1 MRDIAL
7 TIIVFGL
14 LPYILMRPQVGIYT
28 WSWLSYMNP
37 HRLTWG
43 FAYSMPFAQIVA
55 ITSMISI
62 LLWKDPKRVPLTG
75 LTTLWVLFLVWILVT
90 TIFAMYPES
99 AWVQYEKVMKI
110 QLITFLTIMV
120 IKTKEDLNTL
130 VWVIA
135 LSIGFFGIKG
145 GVFTLQTLGAH
156 RVWGPPG
163 SFIEENN
170 ALAVA
175 SLMVLPLFYYLRL
188 QEKRRFVRHALLAF
202 MLLIAVSVIGSQSR
216 GALIAICATGFF
228 LWLKTPGKIFSGAA
242 MVVLAIGVYSFMP
255 QSWHDRMDLIENY
268 QQDSSAMGRIAAWKM
283 SINVANSRPLGGGLD
298 LWQPQT
304 YRIYSE
310 SSADWSR
317 NTAAHSI
324 YFSVLAEHG
333 WVGLFL
339 YLAIL
344 AGAWLTAS
352 RTAKRAKEEPGLK
365 WVCGLMRMLQVS
377 LVAYG
382 SGGAFL
388 QLSYFDLPWHIVSII
403 VITRTIVDNWT
414 GNRTSEVNQSCSV
427 QKIRRRE
434 ET

>member
-14 LPYILMRPQVGIYT
+14 LPYILMRPQIGIYA

-55 ITSMISI
+55 ITSLISV
-62 LLWKDPKRVPLTG
+62 LLWKEPKRIPITG
-75 LTTLWVLFLVWILVT
+75 LTLLWMFFLVWVLIT
-90 TIFAMYPES
+90 TVFAMYPEF
-99 AWVQYEKVMKI
+99 AWIQYEKVMKI

-120 IKTKEDLNTL
+120 IKTKQDLNVL
-130 VWVIA
+130 IWVIA
-135 LSIGFFGIKG
+135 FSIGFFAIKG
-145 GVFTLQTLGAH
+145 GVFTIQTLGAH
-156 RVWGPPG
+156 RVWGPPS

-175 SLMVLPLFYYLRL
+175 SLMVLPLFYYLR
-188 QEKRRFVRHALLAF
+188 QQQKRSMVRHFFLF
-202 MLLIAVSVIGSQSR
+202 CMLLITVSVIGSQSR

-242 MVVLAIGVYSFMP
+242 MVVLAVSVFSFMP

-298 LWQPQT
+298 LWRPET
-304 YRIYSE
+304 YQLYGE
-310 SSADWSR
+310 TAADWSR
-317 NTAAHSI
+317 DTAAHSI

-333 WVGLFL
+333 WLGLFMF
-339 YLAIL
+339 I
-344 AGAWLTAS
+344 GIFFICWRTAS
-352 RTAKRAKEEPGLK
+352 KVIKTTSGKDEWQWLNN
-365 WVCGLMRMLQVS
+365 LMKMIQVS
-377 LVAYG
+377 LVAYA

-388 QLSYFDLPWHIVSII
+388 QLSYFDLPWHLVAVV
-403 VITRTIVDNWT
+403 VISRTLVEKEMNIKSLNLY
-414 GNRTSEVNQSCSV
+414 
-427 QKIRRRE
+427 RRAAHANF
-434 ET
+434 